1 MDELKRKR
9 FLWGVLLAWLPWI
22 LIGLGLIN
30 WFHGASGQKATGLGA
45 VALSPEGMGFAI
57 ALLFEPIAIV
67 LLSRSFSRGHW
78 LRTSLSVV
86 SICLSVSTISV
97 FGFLLWTFLDHL
109 RRMA

>member
-9 FLWGVLLAWLPWI
+9 FLWGALLAWSPWI
-22 LIGLGLIN
+22 LIGLGITN
-30 WFHGASGQKATGLGA
+30 WLQGASEHRATGLGA
-45 VALSPEGMGFAI
+45 VALSPGGMGFAI

-78 LRTSLSVV
+78 LRTSFSVV
-86 SICLSVSTISV
+86 SICLSVSTISF
-97 FGFLLWTFLDHL
+97 FGFRLWMFLDQV